1 MSRTQV
7 LEKMVEA
14 INEKVKQN
22 WNNGTNVTHD
32 IATIV
37 NLVQASGW
45 INDWQAKQIFH
56 EADSGYQLTYSF
68 MRDLGLANRW

>member
-7 LEKMVEA
+7 LETMVKA

-22 WNNGTNVTHD
+22 WNEGTDVSHD
-32 IATIV
+32 IATII
-37 NLVQASGW
+37 NLVKASGY
-45 INDWQAKQIFH
+45 IDVWQANQLFH

-68 MRDLGLANRW
+68 LFDLGLTNRW